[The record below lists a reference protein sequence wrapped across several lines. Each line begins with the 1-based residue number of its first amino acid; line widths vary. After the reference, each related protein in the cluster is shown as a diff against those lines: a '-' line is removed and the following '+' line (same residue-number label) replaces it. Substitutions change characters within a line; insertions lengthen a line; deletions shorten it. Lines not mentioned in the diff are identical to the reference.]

1 MIKRVHVSANT
12 SQQQKN
18 RQSNTKIH
26 VGPLSESKGIV
37 RPLFLVAA
45 CKRANEGVHWSR
57 SKGAKCSINKSFYGG
72 AWKRPWTKAKQ
83 HFRLSAFA
91 RPVVSFK
98 VSRMQTSFGH
108 CFKLTSSRIPKLLQ
122 WVLCLGKRTKN
133 FLSAPSLKLHCHT
146 LAGHWYYVKSAHFQ
160 VPENG
165 TSDARIQKL
174 RPIFHAN
181 IPPKW
186 WIRCLFYSFTTFGCV
201 IGKFWILKILSMF
214 LKCEK
219 GIFRKGLPG

>member
-108 CFKLTSSRIPKLLQ
+108 CFKLTSSRIPKLFWWGPLFRKKNKKLSFSTFPKIALPYFGRAL
-122 WVLCLGKRTKN
+122 VLRKKCPFSGARKWDFGCPNPKTETN
-133 FLSAPSLKLHCHT
+133 FSRQH
-146 LAGHWYYVKSAHFQ
+146 
-160 VPENG
+160 
-165 TSDARIQKL
+165 
-174 RPIFHAN
+174 
-181 IPPKW
+181 PPKM
-186 WIRCLFYSFTTFGCV
+186 V
-201 IGKFWILKILSMF
+201 D
-214 LKCEK
+214 
-219 GIFRKGLPG
+219 

>member
-91 RPVVSFK
+91 RPFVSFK

-133 FLSAPSLKLHCHT
+133 FLSEPSLIALPYFGRALVLRKKCPFS
-146 LAGHWYYVKSAHFQ
+146 G
-160 VPENG
+160 
-165 TSDARIQKL
+165 ARKWDFGCPNPKTETNFSRQ
-174 RPIFHAN
+174 H
-181 IPPKW
+181 PPK
-186 WIRCLFYSFTTFGCV
+186 
-201 IGKFWILKILSMF
+201 MM
-214 LKCEK
+214 E
-219 GIFRKGLPG
+219 